1 MVSGTLHS
9 LKSLSVDHRSDSF
22 RLSSVCNKADRM
34 WVKWKQL
41 LTKGKKWRKKKR
53 EKVDIAIL
61 RLAGYALNHTVWY
74 QKEDIVYSLQ
84 ITGGQKADEV
94 GQIDLI

>member
-1 MVSGTLHS
+1 MTKGG
-9 LKSLSVDHRSDSF
+9 
-22 RLSSVCNKADRM
+22 
-34 WVKWKQL
+34 KWK
-41 LTKGKKWRKKKR
+41 KKEK

-84 ITGGQKADEV
+84 ITGGQQTDEV
-94 GQIDLI
+94 GQKDLI